1 MATPSK
7 PEKITPPAKP
17 LVKREAKLLPKG
29 GKGASAPGRIVAEA
43 GVAKKQGARRRNAK
57 P

>member
-1 MATPSK
+1 MARAAK

-29 GKGASAPGRIVAEA
+29 GKGASAPGRILVEEKI
-43 GVAKKQGARRRNAK
+43 AKKQGARRKNAR